1 MRFIYL
7 CMSVV
12 ALSFVVIP
20 VYNGINQEHKKL
32 ETVANV
38 ELTDEDALSLE
49 EMYAYVTEE
58 NEANP
63 IFLNNIATAA
73 GGDVNADSEGFS
85 DGFVTKKDPAL
96 ADTPIETPAIEAP
109 SAEDL

>member
-12 ALSFVVIP
+12 ALSFVAIP

-38 ELTDEDALSLE
+38 DLTEDDALSLE

-58 NEANP
+58 NESNP

-73 GGDVNADSEGFS
+73 GGDVDTQAQGFS
-85 DGFVTKKDPAL
+85 DGFTANTDPAL
-96 ADTPIETPAIEAP
+96 ADTPVQAPIVETPT
-109 SAEDL
+109 AEDL